1 MFDVDDFEQFF
12 FFFIEEEKKIIGLI
26 VCLVSGESRSNLVDL
41 KKYIDLKFSL
51 LNFLILSLCNN
62 ILVCIKLLGNNSSDK
77 VVKLSYFEGDIK
89 FIDVYMVIKVE
100 EVEEDNLIERII
112 DSNVKVKEESVEM
125 FVDFRFDCVG
135 KSYCFVVINEKFSK
149 LDKLRKRK
157 SVLF

>member
-12 FFFIEEEKKIIGLI
+12 FFFIDEEKKIIGLI
-26 VCLVSGESRSNLVDL
+26 VCFVSGESRS
-41 KKYIDLKFSL
+41 DLKFSL
-51 LNFLILSLCNN
+51 LNFLILSLCN
-62 ILVCIKLLGNNSSDK
+62 ILVCIKLLGSNSSDK
-77 VVKLSYFEGDIK
+77 VVKLSYYEGDIK
-89 FIDVYMVIKVE
+89 IIDVYMVIKVE

>member
-1 MFDVDDFEQFF
+1 M
-12 FFFIEEEKKIIGLI
+12 I
-26 VCLVSGESRSNLVDL
+26 VCLVSGESRSNLVVL
-41 KKYIDLKFSL
+41 KNIDLKFSV
-51 LNFLILSLCNN
+51 LNFLILSLCN
-62 ILVCIKLLGNNSSDK
+62 ILVCIKLLGSNSSDK

-135 KSYCFVVINEKFSK
+135 KSYCFVVFSEKFSK